1 MFKKTL
7 VLGLCVAILNL
18 CFSTSAVAGTKEEK
32 DVKFAAKVRSNI
44 QKLGQG
50 KEARVQV
57 KLKDGTKLKGYV
69 SQINEDS
76 FLVMNDA
83 TGTAT
88 DVPYSQT
95 KQVKGN
101 NLSNGAW
108 IAIGV
113 GILAAVIAIIILA
126 GNSD

>member
-1 MFKKTL
+1 MPRINK
-7 VLGLCVAILNL
+7 ARA
-18 CFSTSAVAGTKEEK
+18 TSAVVGTKEEK
-32 DVKFAAKVRSNI
+32 DAKFAAKVKSNI

-50 KEARVQV
+50 KDARVQV

-69 SQINEDS
+69 SQIGEDG
-76 FLVMNDA
+76 FVVINDA
-83 TGTAT
+83 TGTT
-88 DVPYSQT
+88 TEVPYSRT
-95 KQVKGN
+95 KQVNGN

-113 GILAAVIAIIILA
+113 GILAAVLAIIIVA